1 VDVTLLARAAIGV
14 VLAIIWGVVL
24 IPWLAR
30 RVSGFA
36 NWALFSLLIWVTDYF
51 ACLIAAGLG
60 YGEPRR
66 LEWGYVALMLGFSA
80 VCGWLLRGRLIP
92 LSTLSSNQG
101 KSPDATR

>member
-1 VDVTLLARAAIGV
+1 MDVTLWVRAAIGV
-14 VLAIIWGVVL
+14 VLALIWGVFL

-36 NWALFSLLIWVTDYF
+36 YWALFSLLIWATDFF

-60 YGEPRR
+60 YGGPRR

-80 VCGWLLRGRLIP
+80 VFGWLLRGRVIP

-101 KSPDATR
+101 QSPDPTR